1 MNWFIG
7 IVVILVGFLL
17 VVKTQWIVSF
27 TGPIAWAEEHLGPQG
42 GTQLFIKLLGVL
54 AIFLALLSATGGL
67 GCMLRSFLGPALK
80 PL

>member
-1 MNWFIG
+1 MNWLIG
-7 IVVILVGFLL
+7 IVVIIVGFLL

-27 TGPIAWAEEHLGPQG
+27 TGPIAWAEQHLGTEG
-42 GTQLFIKLLGVL
+42 GTQMFIKLLGVL

-67 GCMLRSFLGPALK
+67 GCMLRGFLGPALK